1 MNKFIVC
8 LIVVVLLGGL
18 LSACSSNNELMNNTL
33 TGQNETSIPTDIKI
47 VTATEI
53 DLTPTVTLE
62 AETAVAPESTA
73 TAENTPTPEPTKAP
87 VAGETRVSDID
98 HMVQIFIPEGEI
110 TLGSSDKEAK
120 ITLEGG
126 RAYPEVPINTVYLDS
141 FWIDKYEVT
150 NGQYALCVEAG
161 DCNEPYTIISSTRP
175 EYYGNP
181 EYEDYPVIWVNWYM
195 ARNYCD
201 WTGRRLVKEAEWE
214 RASRESFEN
223 KYPWGND
230 PISGDKANFCDTNC
244 PKSWANPNFDDGY
257 ADTAPVGSYPD
268 GASPFG
274 VMDMSGNVWEW
285 TGTLIMQYPYDLNDG
300 REDLEAAGERAWR
313 GGAWNDGYW
322 WMRSSTRYR
331 SVPFYWNFNL
341 GFRCAAS
348 E

>member
-1 MNKFIVC
+1 MKKKLFT
-8 LIVVVLLGGL
+8 LIVILFIGGTL
-18 LSACSSNNELMNNTL
+18 TACSSKSELINNTL
-33 TGQNETSIPTDIKI
+33 TDQNATSIPTENVTITATAI
-47 VTATEI
+47 ELTPTFTPEAETEVVPEETATEI
-53 DLTPTVTLE
+53 Y
-62 AETAVAPESTA
+62 
-73 TAENTPTPEPTKAP
+73 TPTPEPTSPP
-87 VAGETRVSDID
+87 VAGSTRVSEID
-98 HMVQIFIPEGEI
+98 QMVQVFVPEGEI

-126 RAYPEVPINTVYLDS
+126 RAYPEVPVNTVYLDS

-150 NGQYALCVEAG
+150 NAQYALCVESG
-161 DCNEPYTIISSTRP
+161 DCEAPFAFFSTTRP

-181 EYEDYPVIWVNWYM
+181 EYDDYPVIWVNWYM
-195 ARNYCD
+195 AGDYCD
-201 WTGRRLVKEAEWE
+201 WAGRRLVKEAEWE
-214 RASRESFEN
+214 RASRGSFEN

-230 PISGDKANFCDTNC
+230 PISGDKANFCDVNC
-244 PKSWANPNFDDGY
+244 PKSWANSNFDDGY
-257 ADTAPVGSYPD
+257 ADTAPVGSFPA

-285 TGTLIMQYPYDLNDG
+285 TGTLIMDYPYDLSDG
-300 REDLEAAGERAWR
+300 REDLEAPGERAWR

-322 WMRSSTRYR
+322 WMRSSMRYR